1 MGDIITNMRID
12 LEKAHV
18 KGIPKHIKNLQAI
31 SDSLEDFRLE
41 GKAALMFARAGCSV
55 TIRKRAEPPDL
66 ALKFNNEQ
74 FYAEVKHFR
83 KKEQDRIDDAKM
95 SDPNCCVDEF
105 GPYLMPYG
113 DTVPLEGKPA
123 WEQVYCVAKH
133 KIEKYKELAP
143 YILVIESSSNCVE
156 DGGDVVTAINTINE
170 DVCLGKCLGL
180 AKLNGILLITV
191 DWYNN
196 SQRRKV
202 YFYPTSNPAV
212 SLSRELSSLLDNIRL
227 G

>member
-1 MGDIITNMRID
+1 MDESKNDIIIRMRID

-18 KGIPKHIKNLQAI
+18 QGIPKYIKNLQAI

-66 ALKFNNEQ
+66 ALRFNNEQ

-83 KKEQDRIDDAKM
+83 MKEQDRKDAAKM
-95 SDPNCCVDEF
+95 SEPGDE
-105 GPYLMPYG
+105 LELYG

-123 WEQVYCVAKH
+123 WEQVYGVAKKKTKQYVEH
-133 KIEKYKELAP
+133 AP
-143 YILVIESSSNCVE
+143 NILIIESSSASIE
-156 DGGDVVTAINTINE
+156 DTEILTAINIINE
-170 DVCLGKCLGL
+170 DVHSGKCPEFT
-180 AKLNGILLITV
+180 KLNGILLAL
-191 DWYNN
+191 DWYNI
-196 SQRRKV
+196 SQQWRKV
-202 YFYPTSNPAV
+202 FFYCTSNPAV
-212 SLSRELSSLLDNIRL
+212 PISRELFFLLHEIRL